1 MSQTTFTT
9 TATATYAVGNTV
21 AVTSTANMFSGLP
34 IVFTGTTFGGITAGA
49 TYYIGDI
56 VVGYPSS
63 NITLTTLPGGST
75 YGVDNGTGNMTA
87 TFNQGG
93 QQIIPTVAPGE
104 PLNQSF
110 ILIISFLLLL

>member
-9 TATATYAVGNTV
+9 TATTTYAVGNTV

-49 TYYIGDI
+49 TYYIGSI
-56 VVGYPSS
+56 TVGYPTS
-63 NITLTTLPGGST
+63 NITLSTLPGGSGFGLT
-75 YGVDNGTGNMTA
+75 TATGTMTA
-87 TFNQGG
+87 TFTQGG

-104 PLNQSF
+104 PLNQAF
-110 ILIISFLLLL
+110 NAVNTNFD